1 MAEKFP
7 LFDEDMDII
16 QKLGD
21 TPGPDN
27 NLDWKEL
34 QAQFDKGGNLVKAY
48 LNTLVG
54 RLNSVLGADGAFLSG
69 GNLLGDINANLY
81 RIFGLQE
88 PTADNEAS
96 TKKYVDDTVR
106 EAVAK
111 QFSTDGGA
119 LDGDLDMKG
128 HGVQNIAT
136 PVNASDAATKS
147 YVDSRKL
154 EFSNVSVPASSWST
168 AAASSCDGVR
178 TKFANVPLNGFTAD
192 MFPQVTFWP
201 GDIENYNFSPIVKS
215 FDGLIQIYAETAPTG
230 AITIPTILCW
240 R

>member
-34 QAQFDKGGNLVKAY
+34 QAQFDKGGNLVKEY

-54 RLNSVLGADGAFLSG
+54 RLNSVLGADGAFLAG

-96 TKKYVDDTVR
+96 TKKYVDEVVQN
-106 EAVAK
+106 AVAK

-119 LDGDLDMKG
+119 LDGNLDMKS
-128 HGVQNIAT
+128 HGIRNIAA

-168 AAASSCDGVR
+168 AAASACDGVR
-178 TKFANVPLNGFTAD
+178 TKFANVTLSGVTAD
-192 MFPQVTFWP
+192 MVPQVTFWP
-201 GDIENYNFSPIVKS
+201 AHMDAYNLSPIVKS
-215 FDGLIQIYAETAPTG
+215 FAGYIQIYAETAPTG
-230 AITIPTILCW
+230 AMDIASIVCW